1 MLINGKFDIS
11 CTLEISRNRS
21 TFPSQ
26 LH

>member
-1 MLINGKFDIS
+1 MLMNGKFDIS
-11 CTLEISRNRS
+11 CKLDISRSLS